1 MILREGKND
10 VRFVTVSQV
19 NLDLADETT
28 FEFVEL
34 HFNVTIF
41 CPLSR
46 TVVEYVDCRID
57 AFDMC
62 GPYSIDNVET
72 PDEIYQFSDDGSYQR
87 IKPEECDKYTQRVI
101 KHTMRC
107 YSKEIVL
114 EALRIFAENSSTF
127 NLDYFNDEDRAKA
140 KKIIDFVGDTND
152 EDRQEIYDLKGAID
166 LINKRYAR

>member
-1 MILREGKND
+1 MIFRESKND

-19 NLDLADETT
+19 NLDLGNTNDLEYT
-28 FEFVEL
+28 EL
-34 HFNVTIF
+34 RFDVTIF

-46 TVVEYVDCRID
+46 TVIEYIDCRID

-72 PDEIYQFSDDGSYQR
+72 PDEIYQFGDDGSYQR

-114 EALRIFAENSSTF
+114 EALRIFADNSNGF
-127 NLDYFNDEDRAKA
+127 NLNYFNDEDRVKA
-140 KKIIDFVGDTND
+140 KKIIEFVGDTD
-152 EDRQEIYDLKGAID
+152 DSDRQEIYDLNGAIEFID
-166 LINKRYAR
+166 KRHN